1 MELEPIER
9 VVSLGATCWSA
20 IFYKDLLRER
30 YPFDY
35 GLVSHSALNHLL
47 GGRFSSILDPG
58 AGDEAIFKVGF
69 YGQGNGYFFGHQ
81 KWEDYTELLLKIQRR
96 CQRFLSLAKDGGR
109 VLFLRERLRNSMVES
124 GAFVENL
131 RQTELV
137 GTFARE
143 YAEISRNLSNLGFHD
158 FRLVYLIHS
167 PVACLDGLV
176 EVGGGFEVNPVWEN
190 FYSIAEGHLFDR
202 EPWEKVRAKLEK
214 RFVLP

>member
-1 MELEPIER
+1 MELDPIDR

-35 GLVSHSALNHLL
+35 GLVSHSALNYLL
-47 GGRFSSILDPG
+47 GARFSSILDPG

-81 KWEDYTELLLKIQRR
+81 KWEAYPELLLRIQRR
-96 CQRFLSLAKDGGR
+96 CQRFLSLAKNGGR

-131 RQTELV
+131 RQGELV
-137 GTFARE
+137 GAFAKE
-143 YAEISRNLSNLGFHD
+143 YAEISRNLSNLGFQD

-176 EVGGGFEVNPVWEN
+176 ETDSLLEGNPIWEN
-190 FYSIAEGHLFDR
+190 FYSIKESHLFDR
-202 EPWEKVRAKLEK
+202 EPWVGVRAKLEE